1 MAYKRTTRTTGTR
14 RLTTTVSHRNGKT
27 KMTRS
32 DSTAGKTRPGQTRV
46 TTTYSG
52 GGKTDTIR
60 TTNLGQGWYQRSS
73 KKGEARRERAAM
85 ARTRKFWDGVFK
97 TKGKRTAS
105 GKASKVSTISW
116 VVVLAIVAAMILR

>member
-1 MAYKRTTRTTGTR
+1 MPYKRTTRTTGSR
-14 RLTTTVSHRNGKT
+14 RLTTTVSHGNGKS

-32 DSTAGKTRPGQTRV
+32 ESNAAKTRPGQTRV
-46 TTTYSG
+46 TTTYSS
-52 GGKTDTIR
+52 GKTDTIR

-105 GKASKVSTISW
+105 GKASKVSIISW

>member
-1 MAYKRTTRTTGTR
+1 MPYKRTTRTTGTR
-14 RLTTTVSHRNGKT
+14 RLTTTVSHGNGKS

-32 DSTAGKTRPGQTRV
+32 ESNAAKTRPGQTRV
-46 TTTYSG
+46 TTTYSS
-52 GGKTDTIR
+52 GKTDTIR

-105 GKASKVSTISW
+105 GKASKVSIISW